1 MYGLLILVILIL
13 GRRGKSDR
21 KRRKANADALIY
33 KWNPRKFLADEF
45 PAYLFLF
52 YRIVMLE
59 LTNIVRCLIS
69 SLSINDTSN
78 HDLNDMSRI
87 VLSVQG

>member
-45 PAYLFLF
+45 PAYLFIAL
-52 YRIVMLE
+52 L
-59 LTNIVRCLIS
+59 CL
-69 SLSINDTSN
+69 N
-78 HDLNDMSRI
+78 
-87 VLSVQG
+87 